1 MINKLIY
8 SNGKQRIYSLEFIL
22 IIIFLVTV
30 YMDMSEEG
38 IYYSKFLIIM
48 MISLV
53 YFIKNKSICF
63 EKNIYIFYLFLIL
76 AGASGLYGFR
86 NDVTIGNLL
95 TLICCLMLVII
106 LPLILSTKERL
117 YIFMNWFIIFGFIL
131 SVYVISLTDYDRL
144 LQGRYF
150 ASEVLAES
158 IGNRNA
164 VALLI
169 GLAFNFGVYKIFYQR
184 NYKHL
189 IFALVMLTAILLTGS
204 RKGLLICFI
213 PMFINIFLMGMKS
226 NLKKNIQYFFVSIIL
241 ATLLSVL
248 FYNILFKID
257 VLYQNIGWRFES
269 MYQEI
274 FLHESS
280 DEGSYH
286 TRKNMIQ
293 YGIDYFKERPL
304 LGHGIENFRYLYAQ
318 EVGKETY
325 SHNNYIELLVNN
337 GIVGLLLYYSFYISV
352 ILKANNRRRKSK
364 SLEEKRYYLFC
375 ISLLICMFIIDWGL
389 VSYKWYPNYI
399 LLALA
404 LKPNWKNEAD
414 VSLLK

>member
-8 SNGKQRIYSLEFIL
+8 SNGKQRIYGLEFIL
-22 IIIFLVTV
+22 IIIFLITV
-30 YMDMSEEG
+30 FADMSEEG

-53 YFIKNKSICF
+53 YFVKNKSISF

-95 TLICCLMLVII
+95 TLTCCLMLVIV

-117 YIFMNWFIIFGFIL
+117 YIFMSWFIIFGLIL
-131 SVYVISLTDYDRL
+131 SVYVISLTDYNRL
-144 LQGRYF
+144 LEGRYY
-150 ASEVLAES
+150 ASEVLEES

-169 GLAFNFGVYKIFYQR
+169 GLAFNFGVYKVFYQR

-189 IFALVMLTAILLTGS
+189 IFALVMLTAVLLTGS

-226 NLKKNIQYFFVSIIL
+226 NLKKNIQYFFVSLIL

-257 VLYQNIGWRFES
+257 ILYENIGWRFES

-280 DEGSYH
+280 NEGSYH

-293 YGIDYFKERPL
+293 YGMDYFKERPL

-352 ILKANNRRRKSK
+352 ILKANDRRRKSK

>member
-8 SNGKQRIYSLEFIL
+8 SNRKQRIYGLEFIL
-22 IIIFLVTV
+22 IIIFLITV
-30 YMDMSEEG
+30 FADMSEEG

-53 YFIKNKSICF
+53 YFVKNKSISF

-76 AGASGLYGFR
+76 TGASGLYGFR

-95 TLICCLMLVII
+95 TLTCCLMLVIV

-117 YIFMNWFIIFGFIL
+117 YIFMSWFIIFGLIL
-131 SVYVISLTDYDRL
+131 SVYVISLTDYNRL
-144 LQGRYF
+144 LEGRYY
-150 ASEVLAES
+150 ASEVLEES

-169 GLAFNFGVYKIFYQR
+169 GLAFNFGVYKVFYQR

-189 IFALVMLTAILLTGS
+189 IFALVMLTAVLLTGS

-226 NLKKNIQYFFVSIIL
+226 NLKKNIQYFFVSLIL
-241 ATLLSVL
+241 ATLLSIL

-257 VLYQNIGWRFES
+257 ILYENIGWRFES

-280 DEGSYH
+280 NEGSYH

-293 YGIDYFKERPL
+293 YGMDYFKERPL

-352 ILKANNRRRKSK
+352 ILKANDRRRKSE

>member
-8 SNGKQRIYSLEFIL
+8 SNGKQRVYGLEFIL
-22 IIIFLVTV
+22 IIIFLITV
-30 YMDMSEEG
+30 FADMSEEG

-53 YFIKNKSICF
+53 YFVKNKSISF

-95 TLICCLMLVII
+95 TLTCCLMLVIV

-117 YIFMNWFIIFGFIL
+117 YIFMSWFIIFGLIL
-131 SVYVISLTDYDRL
+131 SVYVISLTDYNRL
-144 LQGRYF
+144 LEGRYY
-150 ASEVLAES
+150 ASEVLEES

-169 GLAFNFGVYKIFYQR
+169 GLAFNFGVYKVFYQR

-189 IFALVMLTAILLTGS
+189 IFALVMLTAVLLTGS

-226 NLKKNIQYFFVSIIL
+226 NLKKNIQYFFVSLIL

-257 VLYQNIGWRFES
+257 ILYENIGWRFES

-280 DEGSYH
+280 NEGSYH

-293 YGIDYFKERPL
+293 YGMDYFKERPL

-352 ILKANNRRRKSK
+352 ILKANDRRRKSK

>member
-8 SNGKQRIYSLEFIL
+8 SNGKQRIYGLEFIL
-22 IIIFLVTV
+22 IIIFLITV
-30 YMDMSEEG
+30 FADMSEEG

-53 YFIKNKSICF
+53 YFVKNKSISF

-76 AGASGLYGFR
+76 TGASGLYGFR

-95 TLICCLMLVII
+95 TLTCCLMLVIV

-117 YIFMNWFIIFGFIL
+117 YIFMSWFIIFGLIL
-131 SVYVISLTDYDRL
+131 SVYVISLTDYNRL
-144 LQGRYF
+144 LEGRYY
-150 ASEVLAES
+150 ASEVLEES

-169 GLAFNFGVYKIFYQR
+169 GLAFNFGVYKVFYQR

-189 IFALVMLTAILLTGS
+189 IFALVMLTAVLLTGS

-226 NLKKNIQYFFVSIIL
+226 NLKKNIQYFFVSLIL
-241 ATLLSVL
+241 ATLLSIL

-257 VLYQNIGWRFES
+257 ILYENIGWRFES

-280 DEGSYH
+280 NEGSYH

-293 YGIDYFKERPL
+293 YGMDYFKERPL

-352 ILKANNRRRKSK
+352 ILKANDRRRKSE

>member
-8 SNGKQRIYSLEFIL
+8 SNGKQRIYGLEFIL
-22 IIIFLVTV
+22 IIIFLITV
-30 YMDMSEEG
+30 FADMSEEG

-53 YFIKNKSICF
+53 YFVKNKSISF
-63 EKNIYIFYLFLIL
+63 VKNIYIFYLFLIL

-95 TLICCLMLVII
+95 TLTCCLMLVIV

-117 YIFMNWFIIFGFIL
+117 YIFMSWFIIFGLIL
-131 SVYVISLTDYDRL
+131 SVYVISLTDYNRL
-144 LQGRYF
+144 LEGRYY
-150 ASEVLAES
+150 ASEVLEES

-169 GLAFNFGVYKIFYQR
+169 GLAFNFGVYKVFYQR

-189 IFALVMLTAILLTGS
+189 IFALVMLTAVLLTGS

-226 NLKKNIQYFFVSIIL
+226 NLKKNIQYFFVSLIL

-257 VLYQNIGWRFES
+257 ILYENIGWRFES

-280 DEGSYH
+280 NEGSYH

-293 YGIDYFKERPL
+293 YGMDYFKERPL

-352 ILKANNRRRKSK
+352 ILKANDRRRKSK

>member
-8 SNGKQRIYSLEFIL
+8 SNGKQRIYGLEFIL
-22 IIIFLVTV
+22 IIIFLITV
-30 YMDMSEEG
+30 FADMSEEG

-53 YFIKNKSICF
+53 YFVKNKSISF

-76 AGASGLYGFR
+76 TGASGLYGFR

-95 TLICCLMLVII
+95 TLTCCLMLVIV

-117 YIFMNWFIIFGFIL
+117 YIFMSWFIIFGLIL
-131 SVYVISLTDYDRL
+131 SVYVISLTDYNRL
-144 LQGRYF
+144 LEGRYY
-150 ASEVLAES
+150 ASEVLEES

-169 GLAFNFGVYKIFYQR
+169 GLAFNFGVYKVFYQR

-189 IFALVMLTAILLTGS
+189 IFALVMLTAVLLTGS

-226 NLKKNIQYFFVSIIL
+226 NLKKNIQYFFVSLIL

-257 VLYQNIGWRFES
+257 ILYENIGWRFES

-280 DEGSYH
+280 NEGSYH

-293 YGIDYFKERPL
+293 YGMDYFKERPL

-352 ILKANNRRRKSK
+352 ILKANDRRRNSK